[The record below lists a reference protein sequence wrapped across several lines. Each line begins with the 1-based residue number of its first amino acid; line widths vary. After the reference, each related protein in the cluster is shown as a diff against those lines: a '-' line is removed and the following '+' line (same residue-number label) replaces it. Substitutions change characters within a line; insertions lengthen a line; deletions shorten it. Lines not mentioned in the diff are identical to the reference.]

1 MQHPT
6 PQLSIVIP
14 AWNEAEFLPR
24 TLAALDAA
32 IGEAGVSAECIV
44 VDNAST
50 DATAGIARQ
59 HGARVVHEPE
69 RRIARARNAG
79 AAAAHAGWLL
89 FLDADTLVE
98 AGHLQAICRALEADA
113 AGGGATVALDRDL
126 RGPTAWGLALWN
138 ALSRRFGLAAG
149 CFLFVRRDLHQTLGG
164 FDERLY
170 AGEELGYSRRLR
182 ALARPLGLHFRILDG
197 ELVVSSGRKLDWFPL
212 WKHLLVMLLFVLFP
226 FAARFRRLSWFW
238 YRRPPDQS

>member
-1 MQHPT
+1 MQHAT

-24 TLAALDAA
+24 TLNALDVA
-32 IGEAGVSAECIV
+32 IHEAGVPAECIV

-50 DATAGIARQ
+50 DATGEIACR
-59 HGARVVHEPE
+59 HGARVVNEPE

-79 AAAAHAGWLL
+79 AAAARGDWLL
-89 FLDADTLVE
+89 FLDADTLIE
-98 AGHLQAICRALEADA
+98 GDHLRALIRAFEADA
-113 AGGGATVALDRDL
+113 AGGGACVALDREL

-138 ALSRRFGLAAG
+138 GLSRRFGLAAG
-149 CFLFVRRDLHQTLGG
+149 CFLFARRDLHQTLGG

-170 AGEELGYSRRLR
+170 AGEELGYSRRMR
-182 ALARPLGLHFRILDG
+182 ALAQPLGLHFRILDG
-197 ELVVSSGRKLDWFPL
+197 DPVVSSGRKLDWFPL
-212 WKHLLVMLLFVLFP
+212 WKHLTVMLLFVLFP

-238 YRRPPDQS
+238 YRRPG